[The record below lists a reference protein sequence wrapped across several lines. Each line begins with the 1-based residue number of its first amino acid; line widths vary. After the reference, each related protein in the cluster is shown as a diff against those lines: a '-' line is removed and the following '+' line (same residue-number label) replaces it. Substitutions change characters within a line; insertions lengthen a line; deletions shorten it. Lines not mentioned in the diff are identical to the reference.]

1 MKKLMVLALVL
12 GIAGFASAG
21 LSLQKQGDD
30 VAKITSDAATI
41 FGNNYYVVIAQTITD
56 YQIDLTAAGNPTGG
70 STVGAKELY
79 DDGYDWYFLT
89 FITTD
94 SAKPMLAGDWLIVT
108 AKAGQ
113 GDVKMYDAS
122 GLELLS
128 GPIGLTVIPEPM
140 TMGLLALGGLFIR
153 RKK

>member
-12 GIAGFASAG
+12 GIAGLASAG
-21 LSLQKQGDD
+21 LSLQQQGND
-30 VAKITSDAATI
+30 VAKITSDADTI
-41 FGNNYYVVIAQTITD
+41 FGNNYYLVIAQTITD
-56 YQIDLTAAGNPTGG
+56 YQVDLKAAGNPTGG
-70 STVGAKELY
+70 STVGAKEEY
-79 DDGYDWYFLT
+79 GDGYDWLFLT

-94 SAKPMLAGDWLIVT
+94 SGKPMLTGDWLTVT

-122 GLELLS
+122 GMELLS
-128 GPIGLTVIPEPM
+128 GPIALTVIPEPI
-140 TMGLLALGGLFIR
+140 TMSLLALGGLFIR